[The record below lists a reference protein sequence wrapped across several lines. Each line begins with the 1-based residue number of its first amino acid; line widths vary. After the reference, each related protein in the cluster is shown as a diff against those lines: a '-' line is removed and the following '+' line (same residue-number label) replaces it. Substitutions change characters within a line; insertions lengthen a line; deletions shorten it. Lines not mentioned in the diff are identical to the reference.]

1 MIKSP
6 DRSVRCNAGL
16 VLARLG
22 DDRGLA
28 AVVAELNDAAPRP
41 APGRTRS
48 DGRPDVS
55 GQVRQD
61 RYYAAHVLGEMRD
74 KRAVP
79 ALVATFGNPDL
90 AYKAAY
96 ALSQIG
102 DAAAVAPLRR
112 LMGESGGD
120 TRLAAAHAL
129 AKLGAPDGLPVVA
142 GFLGDKEWTVRRRAA
157 ESLAELKDRNGVPPL
172 LGALKDSDVNVRVA
186 AARAL
191 GEIADPAALT
201 ALAALDGDEQTTT
214 AGPPVSVRQA
224 ARDAADRI
232 NKASP
237 RPGG

>member
-1 MIKSP
+1 MPPPFRPRATAEPSRLRILATFALVAGATFSVSHVPSRGAPPATRPAAEAASAKGGRERQTPAGLLKEFERTPSLENAHRLAAAGNKEAIPDAVPRLAAMIKSP

-48 DGRPDVS
+48 DGKPDVS

-79 ALVATFGNPDL
+79 ALVATFDNPDL
-90 AYKAAY
+90 AFKAAY
-96 ALSQIG
+96 SLGQIG

-112 LMGESGGD
+112 LTGESAGD

-129 AKLGAPDGLPVVA
+129 AKLGAPDGLP
-142 GFLGDKEWTVRRRAA
+142 
-157 ESLAELKDRNGVPPL
+157 
-172 LGALKDSDVNVRVA
+172 
-186 AARAL
+186 
-191 GEIADPAALT
+191 
-201 ALAALDGDEQTTT
+201 
-214 AGPPVSVRQA
+214 
-224 ARDAADRI
+224 
-232 NKASP
+232 
-237 RPGG
+237 